1 MSGGLPRR
9 ISAALLVAA
18 LACTPSA
25 ANHEDLGDRAYAVGA
40 YRDAL
45 AEYQLALKGAPGSA
59 TLHAKTAAAAAHTQ
73 DYTLAAAEYGA
84 LAREDRSRVAEAV
97 EGLERIIRSALAV
110 NDRTAVAFA
119 LSALRDLAPSR
130 PIGRYARHTAVDAAD
145 QGQTE
150 DAMVLLPAAAAA
162 AGNAGTADS
171 LLFVYGL
178 MAVRMRDC
186 ASAIPVFEGVIR
198 RNRAPEV
205 SDGARE
211 GLGLCAL
218 VEGQAALDRRDY
230 AGAEEWFRRASAP
243 GAAEDVLRGAQM
255 GLGDVQLAQGDVVG
269 ALLSYQQAL
278 SGGTPGDTIAQ
289 RAREKLNALGR
300 AEPPPAPDR

>member
-1 MSGGLPRR
+1 MTRG
-9 ISAALLVAA
+9 AALRVAVPLLGA
-18 LACTPSA
+18 VLACTPSA
-25 ANHEDLGDRAYAVGA
+25 ANHEELGDRAYAVGA

-45 AEYQLALKGAPGSA
+45 AEYQLALKGSPGSA

-73 DYTLAAAEYGA
+73 DHTLAAAEYGA

-119 LSALRDLAPSR
+119 LSALRDLAPGR
-130 PIGRYARHTAVDAAD
+130 PIGRYARHTALDAAE
-145 QGQTE
+145 QGQME

-162 AGNAGTADS
+162 AGNAATADS

-178 MAVRMRDC
+178 MAVRRRDC
-186 ASAIPVFEGVIR
+186 AAAIPVFEGVLR
-198 RNRAPEV
+198 RNRAAEV
-205 SDGARE
+205 ADGARE

-218 VEGQAALDRRDY
+218 VEGQLALERRDY
-230 AGAEEWFRRASAP
+230 VGAEEWFRRASAP
-243 GAAEDVLRGAQM
+243 GAAEDVVRGAQL
-255 GLGDVQLAQGDVVG
+255 GLGDVRLAQGDVVG
-269 ALLSYQQAL
+269 ALVSFQQAL

-300 AEPPPAPDR
+300 AEPPAPDR